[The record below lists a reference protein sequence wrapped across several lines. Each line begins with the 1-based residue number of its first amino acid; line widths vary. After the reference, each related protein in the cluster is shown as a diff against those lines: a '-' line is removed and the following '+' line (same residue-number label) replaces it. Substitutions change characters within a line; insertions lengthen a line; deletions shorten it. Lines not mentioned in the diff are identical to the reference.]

1 MHMEKKPTNQ
11 NTGYR
16 ISDEVIIKIAQLAAS
31 EIPGV
36 APWEKVVKEIPEF
49 ASDIANRILSP
60 VRVKTLGDAVQIDI
74 NINVVAGNKAAQVAH
89 AVQNKVKS
97 AVQSMTGLIV
107 SKVNVKIDGILVP
120 KTQK

>member
-1 MHMEKKPTNQ
+1 MK
-11 NTGYR
+11 
-16 ISDEVIIKIAQLAAS
+16 A
-31 EIPGV
+31 
-36 APWEKVVKEIPEF
+36 WESRKDSEF
-49 ASDIANRILSP
+49 ASDIANRIYP
-60 VRVKTLGDAVQIDI
+60 RVKTLGDAVQIDI